1 MRQCLGCACQTCI
14 HMKARTRFPSRTVH
28 CNEMINVIHPLVV
41 LMLWLTVVSLP
52 SFISEFVKLKTT
64 K

>member
-1 MRQCLGCACQTCI
+1 
-14 HMKARTRFPSRTVH
+14 MKARTRFPSRTVH

-41 LMLWLTVVSLP
+41 LMLWLTVVSLL
-52 SFISEFVKLKTT
+52 SFLSEFVKLKTT